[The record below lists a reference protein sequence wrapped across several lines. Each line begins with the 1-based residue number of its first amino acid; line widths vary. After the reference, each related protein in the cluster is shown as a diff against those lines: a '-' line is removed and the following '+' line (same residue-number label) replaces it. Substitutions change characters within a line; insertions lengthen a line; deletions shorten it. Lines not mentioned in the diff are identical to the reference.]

1 MSVAS
6 LAPANSQRSR
16 ATAVKSFE
24 DFLAKKEVTLTE
36 VHRPEQG
43 VTKQAPPCTKK
54 DIKTIISALYM
65 HASANSDYL
74 DAVLV
79 ALMWYLYG
87 RGSEAEQ
94 LEKAQLCVYRGSMI
108 FLRFKRVKTASQQG
122 ISLFKGPN
130 NPFTCPLHVLAVA
143 LALQPAPGTRIFPQF
158 AAVPALSASDDQ
170 DDDGELG
177 LIAQLDR
184 ELAEAPTCKT
194 PQPCRANLAPGAQAY
209 INRLLVTVSGLPA
222 AKESGLTK
230 GLTSHSFRRGGAMH
244 ANADSRI
251 SPNWVVER
259 GGWNMSRVS
268 KAFSYMLNTTHEDQQ
283 IARQLSGWNPQA
295 GARLPDLTALDG
307 VVRARVE
314 KLQDL
319 LFAAVTGFP
328 TVSWNLDPQVLEVLM
343 ATLILHF
350 PEMER
355 HRLDSPYVR
364 RIHEALGVLNIQA
377 SELLAWSITLRA
389 AFNPPAEEKQETVSQ
404 QLDELLLRQT
414 RVEERLAVLGA
425 NAESIDKKTNT
436 TEQQHEDVEQSQPK
450 RARKRASK
458 ALSAVWFEW
467 FTAVPRMYESITV
480 SKAILHE
487 SRRAVAFMML
497 CLPSGF
503 KLDPASPAYKAEVHA
518 VGVEAEK
525 KTLEYLAAQGSQAV
539 AVGSVVKAMRV
550 LHKAGHLSVLL
561 DQFRERYYEGEGVDP
576 TPNSALPPFLRF
588 T

>member
-6 LAPANSQRSR
+6 LVPANSQRSR

-36 VHRPEQG
+36 VHDRISKDS
-43 VTKQAPPCTKK
+43 T

-74 DAVLV
+74 DAALV

-94 LEKAQLCVYRGSMI
+94 LEKAQLCVYPGGMI
-108 FLRFKRVKTASQQG
+108 FLRFKHVMTASQQG
-122 ISLFKGPN
+122 ISLFKDPN
-130 NPFTCPLHVLAVA
+130 DPFTCPLHVLAVA
-143 LALQPAPGTRIFPQF
+143 LALQPAPGTRIFPQI

-194 PQPCRANLAPGAQAY
+194 PQPRRANSAPGAQAY

-283 IARQLSGWNPQA
+283 VARQLSGWNPQA

-307 VVRARVE
+307 VVRARV
-314 KLQDL
+314 
-319 LFAAVTGFP
+319 
-328 TVSWNLDPQVLEVLM
+328 LEVLM

-355 HRLDSPYVR
+355 HRLDSPY
-364 RIHEALGVLNIQA
+364 A

-389 AFNPPAEEKQETVSQ
+389 AFKPPAEEKQETAAESSQNMIRVLEKLSQ

-436 TEQQHEDVEQSQPK
+436 TEQQHED
-450 RARKRASK
+450 
-458 ALSAVWFEW
+458 
-467 FTAVPRMYESITV
+467 
-480 SKAILHE
+480 
-487 SRRAVAFMML
+487 
-497 CLPSGF
+497 
-503 KLDPASPAYKAEVHA
+503 LDPASPAYKAEVHA

-539 AVGSVVKAMRV
+539 AVGSVVKAMRA

-561 DQFRERYYEGEGVDP
+561 DQFRERYYEGEVIDP
-576 TPNSALPPFLRF
+576 TPNSALPPFLLF

>member
-6 LAPANSQRSR
+6 LVPANSQRSR

-24 DFLAKKEVTLTE
+24 DFLAKKELTLTE
-36 VHRPEQG
+36 VHDRISKDS
-43 VTKQAPPCTKK
+43 T

-65 HASANSDYL
+65 DASANSDYL

-94 LEKAQLCVYRGSMI
+94 LEKAQLCVFPGDMI

-122 ISLFKGPN
+122 ISLFKDPN
-130 NPFTCPLHVLAVA
+130 DPFPCPLHVLAVA

-158 AAVPALSASDDQ
+158 ADVPALSASDDQ

-194 PQPCRANLAPGAQAY
+194 PQPRRANSAPGAQAY

-251 SPNWVVER
+251 RPNWVVER

-283 IARQLSGWNPQA
+283 AARQLSGWNPQA
-295 GARLPDLTALDG
+295 GARLPDLTAMDG

-319 LFAAVTGFP
+319 LFAA
-328 TVSWNLDPQVLEVLM
+328 VLEVLM

-377 SELLAWSITLRA
+377 SELLGWSITLRA
-389 AFNPPAEEKQETVSQ
+389 AFNPPAEEKQESAGESSQNMIRVLEKLSQ
-404 QLDELLLRQT
+404 QLD
-414 RVEERLAVLGA
+414 
-425 NAESIDKKTNT
+425 KTNT

-458 ALSAVWFEW
+458 ALSTVWFEW
-467 FTAVPRMYESITV
+467 FTAVPRMYESTTV

-487 SRRAVAFMML
+487 SRHAVAFMML

-525 KTLEYLAAQGSQAV
+525 KTLEYLAPQGSQAV
-539 AVGSVVKAMRV
+539 AIGSDVKAMRA
-550 LHKAGHLSVLL
+550 LHKADHLSVLL
-561 DQFRERYYEGEGVDP
+561 DQFRECYYEGEVVDP

>member
-6 LAPANSQRSR
+6 LVPANSQRSR

-36 VHRPEQG
+36 VHDRIS
-43 VTKQAPPCTKK
+43 K
-54 DIKTIISALYM
+54 DST
-65 HASANSDYL
+65 
-74 DAVLV
+74 
-79 ALMWYLYG
+79 G
-87 RGSEAEQ
+87 G
-94 LEKAQLCVYRGSMI
+94 MI

-122 ISLFKGPN
+122 ISLFKDPN
-130 NPFTCPLHVLAVA
+130 DPFTCPLHVLAVA
-143 LALQPAPGTRIFPQF
+143 LALQPAPETRIFPQF

-194 PQPCRANLAPGAQAY
+194 PQPRRANSAPGAHAY

-244 ANADSRI
+244 ANADRRI

-283 IARQLSGWNPQA
+283 VARQLSRWNAQA

-343 ATLILHF
+343 ATLILPF

-364 RIHEALGVLNIQA
+364 RIHEALGVLNIQT

-389 AFNPPAEEKQETVSQ
+389 AFNPPAEEKQETATESSQNMIRVLEKLSQ

-458 ALSAVWFEW
+458 ALSTVWFEW
-467 FTAVPRMYESITV
+467 FTAVPRMYESTTV

-487 SRRAVAFMML
+487 SRHAVAFMML
-497 CLPSGF
+497 YSPSGF

-539 AVGSVVKAMRV
+539 AVGSVVKAMRA

-561 DQFRERYYEGEGVDP
+561 DQFRERYYEGEVVDP